1 MVVVGPLHE
10 LLVLLY
16 CRQRRAEV
24 AMVRMAAAVSTV
36 AAGAQRWETVGV
48 VMVMVLLLVL
58 LLLLLL
64 LVPQQLLALLALLL
78 MLSCSTWL

>member
-1 MVVVGPLHE
+1 
-10 LLVLLY
+10 
-16 CRQRRAEV
+16 
-24 AMVRMAAAVSTV
+24 MVRMAAAVSKV

-58 LLLLLL
+58 V

-78 MLSCSTWL
+78 MLSCCTWL